1 MQSKA
6 RDVLVA
12 GASTQSRARRPIPW
26 EWAVCVERQGCMET
40 WRTPEGLK
48 QMVTWTFDQGGPVF
62 GYMNRPSG
70 LATNMLGPG
79 SVVSELEVEAAV
91 ILLQTVAPF
100 LSTDDL
106 LVRWLGNGSDAC
118 DMAVRVAR
126 AVTGKPSII
135 SVGYHGSSVVFATP
149 PQNAGVLSGATCTTD
164 HVPFGDTAALV
175 AAAQNPTG
183 IACVIVE
190 VPSTDEK
197 AVEYLQDVREL
208 TTQIGALFVLDD
220 IVTGFRL
227 ALGGAPEWYGVKPD
241 MACYGKAM
249 SNGRAISALVGP
261 AEHMRWAEDRV
272 FFSNTYNGD
281 PFNCGEVI
289 ATLSYLRS
297 HEGDVYGHLWDIGE
311 SFKAKMCEV
320 GVPVIGHAPR
330 SAIVFPDENV
340 KREFSKRMVLRGV
353 VIDRP
358 NYMCYSHTAEH
369 VALTVEAS
377 AEVLHE
383 IGTSGLPLGK

>member
-1 MQSKA
+1 
-6 RDVLVA
+6 
-12 GASTQSRARRPIPW
+12 
-26 EWAVCVERQGCMET
+26 MET

-70 LATNMLGPG
+70 LATKMLGPG
-79 SVVSELEVEAAV
+79 SIVSDLEVEAAV
-91 ILLQTVAPF
+91 VLLRVVAPF

-149 PQNAGVLSGATCTTD
+149 PQNAGVLAGATCTTD

-175 AAAQNPTG
+175 AAAQNPAG

-208 TTQIGALFVLDD
+208 TTQVGALFVLDD

-289 ATLSYLRS
+289 ATLNYL
-297 HEGDVYGHLWDIGE
+297 EKNKGWVYPHLWDMGNQ
-311 SFKAKMCEV
+311 FKERMNAL
-320 GVPVIGHAPR
+320 GVPVVGHSPR
-330 SAIVFPDENV
+330 SAVVFPDEQV
-340 KREFSKRMVLRGV
+340 KREFSKRMILQGIVM
-353 VIDRP
+353 DRP
-358 NYMCYSHTAEH
+358 NYMSTAHRNEH
-369 VALTVEAS
+369 LNAS
-377 AEVLHE
+377 IAAAQEVMWSLRRD
-383 IGTSGLPLGK
+383 GLC